1 MNISSI
7 AHFVRWSIIYFCAQV
22 LMDIVIHVLNSH
34 SQSIINPWAVDI
46 QELKMAANSEM

>member
-1 MNISSI
+1 MNITSI
-7 AHFVRWSIIYFCAQV
+7 LHFVRWSMIYFFGQV
-22 LMDIVIHVLNSH
+22 LMDIFIHVLNSH